1 LEEEMRAIHQAAIC
15 ALVLSVAGGAAQAQ
29 QQPTGPRPAPM
40 SLSSTSFTDGGILPD
55 KYTAAVDKPV
65 SPALAWANAPAGTVS
80 FTLILHDPDNA
91 PMKNVLDTTH
101 WVIFNIPATVN
112 SLPEGVPN
120 VPTLPDGSMQL
131 KSSPT
136 AVGFRGPAFRG
147 NIYHHYT
154 FELYALDTKLAL
166 TPDASREDV
175 LKAMD
180 GHIVGKAVDEVRFHR
195 AP

>member
-1 LEEEMRAIHQAAIC
+1 MRKIRYASGV
-15 ALVLSVAGGAAQAQ
+15 ALVLSVSAGAALAQ
-29 QQPTGPRPAPM
+29 QAGPPPTPM
-40 SLSSTSFTDGGILPD
+40 SLSSTSFVDGGILPD
-55 KYTAAVDKPV
+55 KYTAAVDTPV
-65 SPALAWANAPAGTVS
+65 SPALAWQNAPAGRAS
-80 FTLILHDPDNA
+80 FALIMHDPDNA

-112 SLPEGVPN
+112 ALPEGVAN

-131 KSSPT
+131 KSSAT
-136 AVGFRGPAFRG
+136 VVGFRGPAFRG

-175 LKAMD
+175 LKAME

>member
-1 LEEEMRAIHQAAIC
+1 MRFNTYAILLCASASAAL
-15 ALVLSVAGGAAQAQ
+15 AQSAA
-29 QQPTGPRPAPM
+29 PPPAPPM
-40 SLSSTSFTDGGILPD
+40 SLSSSSFEDGGILAD

-65 SPALAWANAPAGTVS
+65 SPALAWQNVPAGTAS
-80 FTLILHDPDNA
+80 FALIMHDPDNA
-91 PMKNVLDTTH
+91 PMKGVLDTTH
-101 WVIFNIPATVN
+101 WVIFNIPATVT

-120 VPTLPDGSMQL
+120 DPQLADGSVQI
-131 KSSPT
+131 KSSAT

-147 NIYHHYT
+147 TIYHHYT

-166 TPDASREDV
+166 GPDASRQDV

-195 AP
+195 PPQ

>member
-1 LEEEMRAIHQAAIC
+1 MRIIHQAAIC
-15 ALVLSVAGGAAQAQ
+15 TLALSVSAGAALAQ
-29 QQPTGPRPAPM
+29 QQPAGPPPTPM
-40 SLSSTSFTDGGILPD
+40 SLSSTSFTDGGILAD

-65 SPALAWANAPAGTVS
+65 SPALAWRNAPAGTVS
-80 FTLILHDPDNA
+80 FTLVMHDPDNA

-101 WVIFNIPATVN
+101 WVIFNIPASVS
-112 SLPEGVPN
+112 SLPEGVAN

-131 KSSPT
+131 KSSAT
-136 AVGFRGPAFRG
+136 VVGFRGPAFRG

-175 LKAMD
+175 VKAMD